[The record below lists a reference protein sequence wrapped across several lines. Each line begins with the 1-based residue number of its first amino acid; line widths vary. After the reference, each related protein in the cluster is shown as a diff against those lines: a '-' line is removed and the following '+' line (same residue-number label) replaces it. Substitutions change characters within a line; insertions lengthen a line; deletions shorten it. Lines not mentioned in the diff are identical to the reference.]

1 MKNYLF
7 KNGFDFLIENKQLK
21 QMYKDMQQ
29 LHKDLEAVLKKKDKL
44 GKKYKFK

>member
-1 MKNYLF
+1 LNKYLF
-7 KNGFDFLIENKQLK
+7 KYGIDFLIENKQLK

-44 GKKYKFK
+44 GKKYKIK